1 MPHPHSTSEPTCSC
15 EKAEE
20 NCGSGTSS
28 SQTWRQFLPCK
39 PWPAMGRKEAPT
51 QGFSDSEQRS
61 SGLILQQRAWNLR
74 SHISNEAPLA
84 MWLGLLGPGLLF

>member
-1 MPHPHSTSEPTCSC
+1 
-15 EKAEE
+15 
-20 NCGSGTSS
+20 
-28 SQTWRQFLPCK
+28 
-39 PWPAMGRKEAPT
+39 MGRKEAPT

-74 SHISNEAPLA
+74 SHISDEAPPA